1 MTLKGDFI
9 LVKPVSQ
16 TFDTNLYI
24 PDRRLEN
31 KGEVLSVGN
40 KVGDF
45 KVGDTVFFN
54 KFAAHEVDEGFII
67 HHSAAT
73 LGFRKEDF

>member
-1 MTLKGDFI
+1 MKILGDYI

-16 TFDTNLYI
+16 TFDTSLYV
-24 PDRRLEN
+24 PDKRLEN
-31 KGEVLSVGN
+31 KGEVLAVGN

-54 KFAAHEVDEGFII
+54 KFAAHEVEGNFML
-67 HHSAAT
+67 HHAAVT
-73 LGFRKEDF
+73 LGFKKEDF

>member
-1 MTLKGDFI
+1 MTIKGDYLLI
-9 LVKPVSQ
+9 EPVSQ
-16 TFDTNLYI
+16 EFDTKLFI

-31 KGEVLSVGN
+31 KAIVLQVGN

-54 KFAAHEVDEGFII
+54 KFAAHHVEDKIII
-67 HHSAAT
+67 HQGACT
-73 LGFRKEDF
+73 LGFQNK

>member
-31 KGEVLSVGN
+31 KG
-40 KVGDF
+40 
-45 KVGDTVFFN
+45 
-54 KFAAHEVDEGFII
+54 
-67 HHSAAT
+67 
-73 LGFRKEDF
+73 